1 MIQNKIAMR
10 ILSLNVWGEGQD
22 ASIRW
27 PLLAKAVSQLKPD
40 FAGFQEVFQKDHLE
54 LVRSAGSFSNAFIT
68 PRKTGLGLLTHG
80 IIEEKNF
87 FLLPFSP
94 LEDYRRHI
102 IFVRARFRSLA
113 VNFFNTHLSWEPED
127 EKSRDVQADAA
138 LGFIR
143 SQKSADLDIL
153 TGDLNAVES
162 APSVQRLLTYF
173 KDTFRAFK
181 PVDRGLTWSYKN
193 TYVLREPDLPERR
206 LDYVLIGGRMANKA
220 KIVNS
225 AVVFDERVD
234 NTWISDHFGMCTDL
248 ELDRNG

>member
-1 MIQNKIAMR
+1 MIPDKITLR

-22 ASIRW
+22 ASVRW

-54 LVRSAGSFSNAFIT
+54 RVRSAGSFSNAFIT
-68 PRKTGLGLLTHG
+68 PHKTGLGLLTQG

-102 IFVRARFRSLA
+102 IFARVRFKSIT
-113 VNFFNTHLSWEPED
+113 VNFFNTHLSWKPED
-127 EKSRDVQADAA
+127 EKTREVQADAA

-143 SQKSADLDIL
+143 SQKSADLEIL

-162 APSVQRLLTYF
+162 APSVQRLLTHF

-181 PVDRGLTWSYKN
+181 PVERGLTWSHKN
-193 TYVLREPDLPERR
+193 TYTLREPNLSERR
-206 LDYVLIGGRMANKA
+206 LDYVLIAGKMANKA
-220 KIVNS
+220 KIVNA
-225 AVVFDERVD
+225 AVVFDERIENV
-234 NTWISDHFGMCTDL
+234 WITDHFGMCTDL